1 MQVSK
6 KGVPQS
12 RGGSVNRKTEQ
23 ISDIF
28 KTETDTDF
36 DILKT
41 VKYRIPTKNN

>member
-12 RGGSVNRKTEQ
+12 RGGSVNRKT
-23 ISDIF
+23 DIF